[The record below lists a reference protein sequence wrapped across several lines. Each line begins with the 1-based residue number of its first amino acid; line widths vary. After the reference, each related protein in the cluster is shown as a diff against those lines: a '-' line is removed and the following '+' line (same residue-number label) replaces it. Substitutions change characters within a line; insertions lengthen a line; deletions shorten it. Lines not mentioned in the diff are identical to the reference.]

1 MEIRI
6 ARVADAIAIADLHT
20 ESWRN
25 TYKNVLTKDYL
36 RDIVPQER
44 KNIWQKWLNSPKDNQ
59 YVLIAESNGV
69 LVGFAC
75 AFVNE
80 HDDWGSY
87 LENLHI
93 NKAYQSKGI
102 GKLLLLKIAD
112 FCNKRTSTKGM
123 CLLVNQD
130 NVNAQNFYLYLGA
143 KNIQTSTWN
152 APDGSIVPTYWF
164 VWDDLDELKEANKY
178 EETNNL
184 P

>member
-44 KNIWQKWLNSPKDNQ
+44 KSIWQKRLNSPKDNQ
-59 YVLIAESNGV
+59 YVLVAESNGTV
-69 LVGFAC
+69 IGFAC
-75 AFVNE
+75 AFVDE
-80 HDDWGSY
+80 HTDWGSY

-93 NKAYQSKGI
+93 NRDYQSKGI
-102 GKLLLLKIAD
+102 GKALLLKVAQ
-112 FCNKRTSTKGM
+112 FCNKKATRKGL

-130 NVNAQNFYLYLGA
+130 NTDAQKFYLHLGANNAQ
-143 KNIQTSTWN
+143 TSIWN
-152 APDGSIVPTYWF
+152 APDGSVVPTYWF
-164 VWDDLDELKEANKY
+164 LWDNLDDLIKKN
-178 EETNNL
+178 
-184 P
+184 